1 MWLPI
6 HHEKHDRR
14 KARDGE
20 KDTDLSPIHRP
31 IVRNIWGLVD
41 WSKKPHDRLARRIAA
56 NIAKLPD
63 SCTVTSVTVIFIRV
77 E

>member
-31 IVRNIWGLVD
+31 IVRDIWGLVD
-41 WSKKPHDRLARRIAA
+41 WSKKPHDRVAQRIAA

-63 SCTVTSVTVIFIRV
+63 LLRKA
-77 E
+77 